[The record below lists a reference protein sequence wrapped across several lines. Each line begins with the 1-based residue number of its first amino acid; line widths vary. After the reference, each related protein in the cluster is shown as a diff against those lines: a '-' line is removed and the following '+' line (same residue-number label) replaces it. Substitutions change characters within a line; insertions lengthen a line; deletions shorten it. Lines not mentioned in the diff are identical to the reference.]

1 MEPIRMV
8 DLHGQYVRIK
18 DDIDNA
24 IQEVLNETAFIQGR
38 QVKEFESALAKY
50 CGVDHVISCGN
61 GTDALQIA
69 LMALDLQPGDE
80 VILPAFT
87 YVATAEVIALLRLK
101 PVFVDVDART
111 FNVDVKQVA
120 QKLSARTR
128 AIVPVHLFG
137 QCTDMEPLLHLAK
150 AHNVAIIEDAAQALG
165 ASYRFQDGR
174 SIAAGAMGHIGCT
187 SFFPSK
193 NLACFG
199 DGGAIFT
206 NDIQLAEKLRMIA
219 NHGQKIK
226 YHYDLVGVNSRLDT
240 LQAAVLQVK
249 LKHLDTY
256 TSSRQAAARHYD
268 EALAGLE
275 RVVTPLRIPNAT
287 HGFNQ
292 YTLQVR
298 DGKRDAL
305 KAFLQ
310 SRGIPSMIYYP
321 LPLHLQKAYR
331 YVGHGEGAFPV
342 AERLSQSVLS
352 LPVHTE
358 ISTEQL
364 DYICS
369 GVRGFFSR
377 PSFAR

>member
-1 MEPIRMV
+1 MDPIRMV
-8 DLHGQYVRIK
+8 DLHGQYLRIK
-18 DDIDNA
+18 ADIDNA
-24 IQEVLNETAFIQGR
+24 IQEVLDETAFIQGR
-38 QVKEFESALAKY
+38 QVREFESALAEY
-50 CGVDHVISCGN
+50 CGVEHVISCGN

-80 VILPAFT
+80 VILPVFT
-87 YVATAEVIALLRLK
+87 YVATAEVIALLKLK
-101 PVFVDVDART
+101 PIFVDVDART
-111 FNVDVKQVA
+111 FNIDVEQAK
-120 QKLSARTR
+120 QKLTGKTK

-137 QCTDMEPLLHLAK
+137 QCADVEPLVTLAK
-150 AHNVAIIEDAAQALG
+150 AHNIAIVEDAAQALG

-174 SIAAGAMGHIGCT
+174 SVASGAIGDIGCT

-206 NDIQLAEKLRMIA
+206 HDNVLAEKLRMIA

-240 LQAAVLQVK
+240 MQAAILKVK

-256 TSSRQAAARHYD
+256 TRRRQEAALHYD
-268 EALAGLE
+268 GALAGIQGLL
-275 RVVTPLRIPNAT
+275 TPTRMENAT
-287 HGFNQ
+287 HAFNQ
-292 YTLQVR
+292 YTVQVA

-305 KAFLQ
+305 RAFLQ
-310 SRGIPSMIYYP
+310 RREIPSMIYYP
-321 LPLHLQKAYR
+321 LPLHLQKAYA
-331 YVGHGEGAFPV
+331 YVGHARGAFPE

-358 ISTEQL
+358 MSTEQL
-364 DYICS
+364 DYICA
-369 GVRGFFSR
+369 GVRAFFG
-377 PSFAR
+377 